1 MGTSSTSARP
11 AAHQGLEALFWPQSI
26 AVVGAS
32 ANPKSQG
39 YEFVQ
44 GLVEIGFPGPIHPV
58 NPKLD
63 ELLGHKAY
71 PRLEAIPGPVD
82 FVISAVPASATLELL
97 EGAKAKGAKLI
108 HLFTAR
114 FSETGR
120 DEATQLER
128 ELKRRVKEAGIRV
141 IGPNCMGLYYPKAK
155 LTFDPELPAEP
166 GDVGFLTQSGSH
178 GFRLITRGKPRGLRF
193 SKVISYGNALDLDEA
208 DFLDHFAE
216 DPDTSVIAAYVEG
229 IRDGRRFFSA
239 LRRAVARKPVI
250 VLKGGRSSA
259 GHAAASSH
267 TAALAGQMRMWR
279 AAVRQAGAIEVRTI
293 DELVDMVVAFKYAGP
308 AAGNRVAV
316 LGGAGGETVESADLC
331 NEAGLELPLPPEE
344 LREQLRERV
353 PHAWDWVGNPVD
365 ASILA
370 WGRRSEA
377 FEVMEMM
384 AASPAYDA
392 IIANLRGIE
401 DSLGREDGEAVFR
414 DYMEQ
419 VKRLA
424 RQSGKAAIFVL
435 GEPRSNEEWRWKGA
449 IRVREELAAAGVA
462 AYPDM
467 DRATRA
473 MGRYLGYLAR
483 RRGSDSSG
491 GTRHR

>member
-1 MGTSSTSARP
+1 MSSSSRNAARST
-11 AAHQGLEALFWPQSI
+11 AGHELEALFRPRSI

-32 ANPKSQG
+32 ANQQSQG

-44 GLVEIGFPGPIHPV
+44 GLVEIGFPGPVHPV

-63 ELLGHKAY
+63 ELLGQKAY

-82 FVISAVPASATLELL
+82 FVISAVPASATLELVA
-97 EGAKAKGAKLI
+97 GAAAKGAKLL

-120 DEATQLER
+120 DDAAELER
-128 ELKRRVKEAGIRV
+128 ELRRRIREAGIRA

-155 LTFDPELPAEP
+155 ITFDPALNDAP
-166 GDVGFLTQSGSH
+166 GEVGFLTQSGSH
-178 GFRLITRGKPRGLRF
+178 AFRVIMRGKDRGLRF

-216 DPDTSVIAAYVEG
+216 DPETKVIAAYVEG
-229 IRDGRRFFSA
+229 IRDGGRFFAA
-239 LRRAVARKPVI
+239 LRRAAAKKPVV

-267 TAALAGQMRMWR
+267 TAALAGQLNVWR
-279 AAVRQAGAIEVRTI
+279 GAVRQAGAIEVRTI
-293 DELVDMVVAFKYAGP
+293 NELIDMLVAFEFVGP

-331 NEAGLELPLPPEE
+331 QEAGLSLPLPPDDMREE
-344 LREQLRERV
+344 LRERV

-384 AASPAYDA
+384 VANPAYDA
-392 IIANLRGIE
+392 IIANVRGIE
-401 DSLGREDGEAVFR
+401 GALGRDGGEKLFSDTLNRA
-414 DYMEQ
+414 
-419 VKRLA
+419 KRLA
-424 RQSGKAAIFVL
+424 KQSGKAAMFVL
-435 GEPRSNEEWRWKGA
+435 GDPDTSQDWRLKGA
-449 IRVREELAAAGVA
+449 IRVRDELAAEGIAV
-462 AYPDM
+462 YPDM
-467 DRATRA
+467 DRATRTL
-473 MGRYLGYLAR
+473 GRYLRYMAG
-483 RRGSDSSG
+483 RRGEG
-491 GTRHR
+491 

>member
-1 MGTSSTSARP
+1 MSSNRN
-11 AAHQGLEALFWPQSI
+11 AANSTAGHELDALFRPRSI

-32 ANPKSQG
+32 ANQQSQG

-44 GLVEIGFPGPIHPV
+44 GLVEIGFPGPVYPV

-63 ELLGHKAY
+63 ELLGQKAY

-82 FVISAVPASATLELL
+82 FVISAVPAKATLELVA
-97 EGAKAKGAKLI
+97 GAEAKGARLL

-120 DEATQLER
+120 DDAVELER
-128 ELKRRVKEAGIRV
+128 KLRKRIREAGIRA

-155 LTFDPELPAEP
+155 ITFDPALADEP
-166 GDVGFLTQSGSH
+166 GEVGFLTQSGSH
-178 GFRLITRGKPRGLRF
+178 AFRVIMRGKDRGLRF

-216 DPDTSVIAAYVEG
+216 DPDTKVIAAYVEG
-229 IRDGRRFFSA
+229 IRDGGRFFSA
-239 LRRAVARKPVI
+239 LRRAAAKKPVV

-267 TAALAGQMRMWR
+267 TAALAGQLKVWR
-279 AAVRQAGAIEVRTI
+279 GAVRQAGAIEVRTI
-293 DELVDMVVAFKYAGP
+293 NELIDMLVAFEFAGP

-331 NEAGLELPLPPEE
+331 QEAGLELPLPPDDMREE
-344 LREQLRERV
+344 LREKV

-384 AASPAYDA
+384 VSNPTYDA
-392 IIANLRGIE
+392 IIANVRGIE
-401 DSLGREDGEAVFR
+401 HALGREDGEKLFR
-414 DYMEQ
+414 DTLDRA
-419 VKRLA
+419 KRLA
-424 RQSGKAAIFVL
+424 KQSGKAAMFVL
-435 GEPRSNEEWRWKGA
+435 GDPDTSQDWRLKGA
-449 IRVREELAAAGVA
+449 IRVRDELAAEGIAV
-462 AYPDM
+462 YPDM
-467 DRATRA
+467 DRATRT
-473 MGRYLGYLAR
+473 MGRYLRYMAR
-483 RRGSDSSG
+483 RRGEA
-491 GTRHR
+491 

>member
-1 MGTSSTSARP
+1 M
-11 AAHQGLEALFWPQSI
+11 
-26 AVVGAS
+26 VGAS
-32 ANPKSQG
+32 ANPQSQG

-44 GLVEIGFPGPIHPV
+44 ALVEIGFPGPVHPV

-63 ELLGHKAY
+63 ELLGQKAY

-82 FVISAVPASATLELL
+82 FVISAVPASATLELVQ
-97 EGAKAKGAKLI
+97 AARAKGTRLI
-108 HLFTAR
+108 HFFTAR

-120 DEATQLER
+120 DDAVELER
-128 ELKRRVKEAGIRV
+128 ELRRQIREAGIRA
-141 IGPNCMGLYYPKAK
+141 IGPNCMGLYYPKMK
-155 LTFDPELPAEP
+155 LSFDPGLPPEP

-178 GFRLITRGKPRGLRF
+178 SFRVIRRGKERGLQF

-229 IRDGRRFFSA
+229 IRDGRRFFAA
-239 LRRAVARKPVI
+239 LRRAAARKPVV
-250 VLKGGRSSA
+250 VLKGGRSAA

-267 TAALAGQMRMWR
+267 TAALAGQMRIWR
-279 AAVRQAGAIEVRTI
+279 GAVRQAGVVEVRNINELI
-293 DELVDMVVAFKYAGP
+293 DMLVAFKYVGP

-331 NEAGLELPLPPEE
+331 QEAGLELPLPPDDMREE
-344 LREQLRERV
+344 LREKM

-377 FEVMEMM
+377 FAVMEMM
-384 AASPAYDA
+384 AANPVYDA
-392 IIANLRGIE
+392 IIANVRGIE
-401 DSLGREDGEAVFR
+401 YALARDDGGELFR
-414 DYMEQ
+414 DTLDRA
-419 VKRLA
+419 KRLA
-424 RQSGKAAIFVL
+424 KQSGKAAMFVL
-435 GEPRSNEEWRWKGA
+435 GEPESNEDWRWKGA
-449 IRVREELAAAGVA
+449 IQVRDELAAAGIAV
-462 AYPDM
+462 YPDM

-473 MGRYLGYLAR
+473 MRRYLDYLAR
-483 RRGSDSSG
+483 RRG
-491 GTRHR
+491 

>member
-1 MGTSSTSARP
+1 MSSRPANARP
-11 AAHQGLEALFWPQSI
+11 AAHRELEDLFRPQSI

-32 ANPKSQG
+32 ANQQSQG

-44 GLVEIGFPGPIHPV
+44 GLVEIGFPGPVYPV

-63 ELLGHKAY
+63 ELLGRRAY
-71 PRLEAIPGPVD
+71 RRLEDIPGTVD
-82 FVISAVPASATLELL
+82 FVISAVPASATLELVK
-97 EGAKAKGAKLI
+97 GAKAKGAKLI

-120 DEATQLER
+120 HDAAELER
-128 ELKRRVKEAGIRV
+128 ELRRQIREAGIRA

-155 LTFDPELPAEP
+155 LTFDPGLPAEP

-178 GFRLITRGKPRGLRF
+178 AFRVVGRGKERGLRF

-216 DPDTSVIAAYVEG
+216 DPDTNVIAAYVEG
-229 IRDGRRFFSA
+229 IRDGRRFFAA
-239 LRRAVARKPVI
+239 LRNAAARKPVV

-267 TAALAGQMRMWR
+267 TAALAGQMTVWR
-279 AAVRQAGAIEVRTI
+279 GAVRQAGAMEVRTI
-293 DELVDMVVAFKYAGP
+293 NELIDMLVAFKYVGA

-331 NEAGLELPLPPEE
+331 QEAGLELPLPPDDM
-344 LREQLRERV
+344 REQLRGKM

-377 FEVMEMM
+377 FVVMEMM
-384 AASPAYDA
+384 AANRTYDA
-392 IIANLRGIE
+392 IIANVRGIE
-401 DSLGREDGEAVFR
+401 HALRRDDGGELFSETLDRA
-414 DYMEQ
+414 
-419 VKRLA
+419 KRLA
-424 RQSGKAAIFVL
+424 KDSGKAAMFVL
-435 GEPRSNEEWRWKGA
+435 GEPDSSEDWRWKGA
-449 IRVREELAAAGVA
+449 IRVRDELAAAGVA
-462 AYPDM
+462 VYPDM
-467 DRATRA
+467 DRATRT
-473 MGRYLGYLAR
+473 MGRYLRYLDR
-483 RRGSDSSG
+483 RQADSEIG
-491 GTRHR
+491 QR

>member
-1 MGTSSTSARP
+1 MSSRP
-11 AAHQGLEALFWPQSI
+11 AAPKSTDHQELEALFRPQSI

-32 ANPKSQG
+32 ANQQSQG

-44 GLVEIGFPGPIHPV
+44 ALVEIGFPGPVHPV

-63 ELLGHKAY
+63 ELLGQKAY
-71 PRLEAIPGPVD
+71 PRLDAIPGPVD
-82 FVISAVPASATLELL
+82 FVISAVPASATLELV
-97 EGAKAKGAKLI
+97 EAAKAKGAKLI

-120 DEATQLER
+120 DDAAALER

-155 LTFDPELPAEP
+155 LTFDPRLPTEP

-178 GFRLITRGKPRGLRF
+178 AFRVTGRGKERGLRF

-239 LRRAVARKPVI
+239 LQRAAARKPVI

-267 TAALAGQMRMWR
+267 TAALSGQMKVWR
-279 AAVRQAGAIEVRTI
+279 GAVRQAGGIEVRTI
-293 DELVDMVVAFKYAGP
+293 NELIDMVVAFKYVGQAER
-308 AAGNRVAV
+308 NRVAV
-316 LGGAGGETVESADLC
+316 LGGAGGETVEPADLC
-331 NEAGLELPLPPEE
+331 NEAGLELPLPPKEM
-344 LREQLRERV
+344 REQLREKM

-370 WGRRSEA
+370 WGRRSESFA
-377 FEVMEMM
+377 VMEMM

-392 IIANLRGIE
+392 IIANVRGIE
-401 DSLGREDGEAVFR
+401 RALGRDDGGELFR
-414 DYMEQ
+414 DTMDRA
-419 VKRLA
+419 KRLA
-424 RQSGKAAIFVL
+424 KDSGKASMFVL
-435 GEPRSNEEWRWKGA
+435 GEPESSEDWRWKGA

-462 AYPDM
+462 VYPDM
-467 DRATRA
+467 DRATHT
-473 MGRYLGYLAR
+473 MGRYLRYLAR
-483 RRGSDSSG
+483 RRA
-491 GTRHR
+491 

>member
-1 MGTSSTSARP
+1 MSSSGTAAKSTAG
-11 AAHQGLEALFWPQSI
+11 HDLEALFRPRSI

-32 ANPKSQG
+32 ANQQSQG

-44 GLVEIGFPGPIHPV
+44 GLVEIGFPGPVHPV

-63 ELLGHKAY
+63 ELLGRKAY

-82 FVISAVPASATLELL
+82 FVISAVPASATLELVA
-97 EGAKAKGAKLI
+97 GAEAKGAKLL

-120 DEATQLER
+120 DDAVELER
-128 ELKRRVKEAGIRV
+128 KLRKRIRDAGIRA

-155 LTFDPELPAEP
+155 LTFDPALPDEP
-166 GDVGFLTQSGSH
+166 GEVGFLTQSGSH
-178 GFRLITRGKPRGLRF
+178 AFRVIMRGRERGLRF

-216 DPDTSVIAAYVEG
+216 DPDTEVIAAYVEG
-229 IRDGRRFFSA
+229 IRDGRRFLAA
-239 LRRAVARKPVI
+239 LRRAAAKKPVV

-267 TAALAGQMRMWR
+267 TAALAGQMEVWR
-279 AAVRQAGAIEVRTI
+279 GAVRQAGAIEVRTI
-293 DELVDMVVAFKYAGP
+293 NELVDMLVAFEFVGP
-308 AAGNRVAV
+308 ATGNRVAV

-331 NEAGLELPLPPEE
+331 QEAGLELPLPPDEVRAE
-344 LREQLRERV
+344 LRERV

-377 FEVMEMM
+377 FEVMEIM
-384 AASPAYDA
+384 AADPTYHA
-392 IIANLRGIE
+392 IIVNVRGIE
-401 DSLGREDGEAVFR
+401 HALGRDDGEELFR
-414 DYMEQ
+414 ETLGRA
-419 VKRLA
+419 KRLA
-424 RQSGKAAIFVL
+424 KQSGKAAMFVL
-435 GEPRSNEEWRWKGA
+435 GDPDTSQDWRLKGA
-449 IRVREELAAAGVA
+449 IRVRDELAAEGIAV
-462 AYPDM
+462 YPDM
-467 DRATRA
+467 DRATRT
-473 MGRYLGYLAR
+473 MSRYLRYLAG
-483 RRGSDSSG
+483 RRGEE
-491 GTRHR
+491 